1 MKKALYAAVIA
12 TAMLVGTSAASA
24 ATLDINLQASGI
36 NQLQNGNVTQ
46 RALSAAA
53 AIGNTANDTSVS
65 STAVSAVQLAT
76 MDLSVN
82 QGDGGIVNGNGLLAG
97 VNQTVGGAVDQAS
110 ASLAGTG
117 NLGAGST
124 ISSTAANLGQSA
136 TMNVRVRH

>member
-1 MKKALYAAVIA
+1 MKKLFLSAIGTIA
-12 TAMLVGTSAASA
+12 MIAGVSAASA

-36 NQLQNGNVTQ
+36 SQVQRGDVTQ

-53 AIGNTANDTSVS
+53 AIGSTANDTSVS
-65 STAVSAVQLAT
+65 STAVSAAQLAT

-82 QGDGGIVNGNGLLAG
+82 QGDGGLVNGNGLLSG
-97 VNQTVGGAVDQAS
+97 IDQTVVGAVDQAS

-117 NLGAGST
+117 SLGAGSS